1 MKNRVISDV
10 IAHSGKKV
18 HPRLILTKDDFKR
31 IKEGEDSVYTP
42 AKAEV
47 MRVADYYM
55 TQPLLNYEI
64 PDGIR
69 LLAISRRALSRSFNL
84 GMAYQLTGDVK
95 YARRLYEEIANVSGF
110 KDWNPYHFLD
120 VGEMTCAVGLAYD
133 WIYDAMSEEEKKFIR
148 SAIISHGFEPAM
160 DDYLDRERN
169 RSYRWY
175 QDMPGDNWKMV
186 CNGGI
191 TVAALAICDE
201 EDMDTNYLSDIIGY
215 GFDNTYR
222 AVRDFYLPDGS
233 YTEGFTYWNYAT
245 DYLGYYVSALKTA
258 TGTDYGLADY
268 KPVEDS
274 AYYVKFMCS
283 NKFYSFNFGD
293 AIEELV
299 CPETMFFIANYFGK
313 ADIMTMRRQQI
324 VKDPSLAGACD
335 LFWYLPTEDVG
346 LEGRPMGFGSVG
358 GDNASFRFGFNE
370 DDFYAA
376 IHFGDNDAYHG
387 HADMGNFVVEWKKH
401 RFLCDLGQ
409 DNYNLYYKYNHW
421 DVYRLRAESHNTLI
435 VNPDATPGYV
445 LGSRADV
452 VEFVDT
458 PDRVKTVVRMT
469 DLYGKERGVDSARR
483 GYLFVDGR
491 SSLVVRDELKLN
503 RESLVRWHM
512 CTDALAEIDGNR
524 ATLRDKNNPEK
535 YITLEFLANCDIE
548 LGYERA
554 LPLPTS
560 PVIPEQAKNEGF
572 YRLFC
577 KAVTDGDFTLT
588 VKINAAHEGMSEASE
603 YDLCMDEWKVS
614 DTHSV

>member
-10 IAHSGKKV
+10 LSHSGKNV
-18 HPRLILTKDDFKR
+18 HPRLILTESDFKR
-31 IKEGEDSVYTP
+31 IREAKDDPVYTA

-47 MRVADYYM
+47 MRVADYFM

-69 LLAISRRALSRSFNL
+69 LLAISRRALARSFNL
-84 GMAYQLTGDVK
+84 GMAYRLTGEVK
-95 YARRLYEEIANVSGF
+95 YARRLYDEMANVCSF

-120 VGEMTCAVGLAYD
+120 VGEMACAVGLGYD
-133 WIYDAMSEEEKKFIR
+133 WIYECMSEDEKKFIR
-148 SAIISHGFEPAM
+148 AALKSHGFEVAM
-160 DDYLDRERN
+160 DDYLDRERK

-175 QDMPGDNWKMV
+175 QDQPGDNWKMV

-201 EDMDTNYLSDIIGY
+201 EDVDTEYLTDIFGY
-215 GFDNTYR
+215 AFENTYK

-299 CPETMFFIANYFGK
+299 CPETMFFIGKNFGK
-313 ADIMTMRRQQI
+313 ADVMTMRKEEI
-324 VKDPSLAGACD
+324 IKDPSLAGACD
-335 LFWYLPTEDVG
+335 LFWYMPTESVG

-358 GDNASFRFGFNE
+358 GDNASFRVGFDI

-387 HADMGNFVVEWKKH
+387 HADMGNFVVEWKKR

-409 DNYNLYYKYNHW
+409 DNYNVGN
-421 DVYRLRAESHNTLI
+421 YRIAYRYRAEGHNTLVI
-435 VNPDATPGYV
+435 NPDHGPDQVQCSVCHVDRFNDGADGDAYAISDMSAAYAGDKKV
-445 LGSRADV
+445 LRGMKMTAD
-452 VEFVDT
+452 
-458 PDRVKTVVRMT
+458 KKW
-469 DLYGKERGVDSARR
+469 LI
-483 GYLFVDGR
+483 
-491 SSLVVRDELKLN
+491 VRDELSLDEGDAGYWFAHTRGKIEVLEGGRSATIEMDGEKLYFALLADGAFEVMEAKHLYDGHYQHDQRDN
-503 RESLVRWHM
+503 SDVTKLTVKFKGSTNLSVAIAPMEGGAAPVGLPE
-512 CTDALAEIDGNR
+512 DKALAE
-524 ATLRDKNNPEK
+524 
-535 YITLEFLANCDIE
+535 
-548 LGYERA
+548 
-554 LPLPTS
+554 
-560 PVIPEQAKNEGF
+560 
-572 YRLFC
+572 
-577 KAVTDGDFTLT
+577 
-588 VKINAAHEGMSEASE
+588 
-603 YDLCMDEWKVS
+603 W
-614 DTHSV
+614 

>member
-31 IKEGEDSVYTP
+31 IKECEDSVYTP

-47 MRVADYYM
+47 IRVADYYM

-358 GDNASFRFGFNE
+358 GDNASFRAGFDR

-409 DNYNLYYKYNHW
+409 DNYNVGN
-421 DVYRLRAESHNTLI
+421 YRIAYRYRAEGHNTLVI
-435 VNPDATPGYV
+435 NPDDGKDQV
-445 LGSRADV
+445 LNSICHVDRFSDGSEGDAYAISDMSAAY
-452 VEFVDT
+452 FGD
-458 PDRVKTVVRMT
+458 KKVVRGMRMT
-469 DLYGKERGVDSARR
+469 EDKKWLI
-483 GYLFVDGR
+483 
-491 SSLVVRDELKLN
+491 VRDELKLDEN
-503 RESLVRWHM
+503 DIGYWFAHTRGKIEVAEGGKSATIDMDGDKLYLAILGDGEFGVMEAKHLWDGHYQADQRDNSDVTKLVVKFKGSTNLSVAIAPM
-512 CTDALAEIDGNR
+512 EGGVAPAE
-524 ATLRDKNNPEK
+524 
-535 YITLEFLANCDIE
+535 
-548 LGYERA
+548 
-554 LPLPTS
+554 LPLD
-560 PVIPEQAKNEGF
+560 
-572 YRLFC
+572 
-577 KAVTDGDFTLT
+577 KALV
-588 VKINAAHEGMSEASE
+588 
-603 YDLCMDEWKVS
+603 EW
-614 DTHSV
+614 

>member
-1 MKNRVISDV
+1 MKNRVINDV
-10 IAHSGKKV
+10 LAHSGKGK
-18 HPRLILTKDDFKR
+18 HPRLILTDTDFAR
-31 IKEGEDSVYTP
+31 IRESSDPVYNA

-55 TQPLLNYEI
+55 TQPLLEYEI

-84 GMAYQLTGDVK
+84 GMAYRLTGEVK
-95 YARRLYEEIANVSGF
+95 YARRLYDEIDNVCRF

-133 WIYDAMSEEEKKFIR
+133 WIYECMTEEEKKFIR
-148 SAIISHGFEPAM
+148 ESLISHGFEPAM
-160 DDYLDRERN
+160 DDYLDRERK

-175 QDMPGDNWKMV
+175 QDNPGDNWKMV

-201 EDMDTNYLSDIIGY
+201 EDVDTEYLSDIFGY
-215 GFDNTYR
+215 AYENTYR

-233 YTEGFTYWNYAT
+233 YSEGFTYWNYAT

-299 CPETMFFIANYFGK
+299 CPETMFFIGKNFGK
-313 ADIMTMRRQQI
+313 ADVMTMRKEEI
-324 VKDPSLAGACD
+324 IKDPSLAGACD
-335 LFWYLPTEDVG
+335 LFWYIPTPSVG

-358 GDNASFRFGFNE
+358 GDNASFRVGFDV

-409 DNYNLYYKYNHW
+409 DNYNVRN
-421 DVYRLRAESHNTLI
+421 YRLAYRYRAEGHNTLVI
-435 VNPDATPGYV
+435 HPDEGMDQVQSAICHV
-445 LGSRADV
+445 DRFSDGSEGDAYAISDMSAAYAG
-452 VEFVDT
+452 EN
-458 PDRVKTVVRMT
+458 KVVRGMRMT
-469 DLYGKERGVDSARR
+469 ADKRWLI
-483 GYLFVDGR
+483 
-491 SSLVVRDELKLN
+491 VRDELMLEEN
-503 RESLVRWHM
+503 DIGYWFAHTRGEITV
-512 CTDALAEIDGNR
+512 AEDGR
-524 ATLRDKNNPEK
+524 SAV
-535 YITLEFLANCDIE
+535 IE
-548 LGYERA
+548 M
-554 LPLPTS
+554 
-560 PVIPEQAKNEGF
+560 
-572 YRLFC
+572 
-577 KAVTDGDFTLT
+577 DGDKLYFALLSDGSFSVMPAEHLYNGHVQEDQRDNSDVTKLTITFKGSSTLSVAIT
-588 VKINAAHEGMSEASE
+588 PM
-603 YDLCMDEWKVS
+603 YDGVMPEDLPEDKPLSQW
-614 DTHSV
+614 